1 MQSAGYERFLVA
13 QSEGK
18 VHFKLALVVLVV
30 PQSDV
35 LVLVRHREEDWSL
48 EAGVHLS
55 DLSRVEAIS
64 DQFVA
69 NRGYLLLLKLASLH
83 RFVLLLLALLTE
95 TSSFLL
101 RIHDRLMLL
110 QLHVDVISLI
120 LLVNLFEHV
129 DQEDVTVCKLH

>member
-18 VHFKLALVVLVV
+18 VHFKLTFVVLVV

-35 LVLVRHREEDWSL
+35 LVLVRHRQEDWSL

-55 DLSRVEAIS
+55 DLSRMEAIS
-64 DQFVA
+64 DKFVA

-83 RFVLLLLALLTE
+83 RLVLL
-95 TSSFLL
+95 
-101 RIHDRLMLL
+101 
-110 QLHVDVISLI
+110 
-120 LLVNLFEHV
+120 
-129 DQEDVTVCKLH
+129 

>member
-18 VHFKLALVVLVV
+18 VHFKLALVVHVV

-35 LVLVRHREEDWSL
+35 LVLVRHRQEDWSL
-48 EAGVHLS
+48 ETGVHLC

-83 RFVLLLLALLTE
+83 RFV
-95 TSSFLL
+95 FL
-101 RIHDRLMLL
+101 
-110 QLHVDVISLI
+110 
-120 LLVNLFEHV
+120 
-129 DQEDVTVCKLH
+129 